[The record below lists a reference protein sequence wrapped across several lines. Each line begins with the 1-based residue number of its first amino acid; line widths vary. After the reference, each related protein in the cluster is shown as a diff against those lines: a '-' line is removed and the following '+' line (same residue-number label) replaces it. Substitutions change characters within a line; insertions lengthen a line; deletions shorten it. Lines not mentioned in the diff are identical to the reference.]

1 MNKSTK
7 ILAIVSALVMMLTL
21 AACGDDDD
29 DDGASGDGGGGD
41 SVDVV
46 LSEWIVEPDPTTA
59 AAGSVEFVASNEGG
73 ETHELVIVKGDDADA
88 LPIDDTGKIQEDDLE
103 EGTFIGEIEEFE
115 AGTEASAT
123 FDLDAGNYL
132 LFCNIVEEEDDG
144 SFESHFLEGMVNTI
158 TVS

>member
-7 ILAIVSALVMMLTL
+7 ILAVGSSLVMMLTL

-29 DDGASGDGGGGD
+29 DSASGDGGGGD
-41 SVDVV
+41 SVNVV

-123 FDLDAGNYL
+123 FDLDAGTYL

-158 TVS
+158 SVS

>member
-1 MNKSTK
+1 MNRSTK
-7 ILAIVSALVMMLTL
+7 ILAMGSALAMMLTL
-21 AACGDDDD
+21 VACGDDDD
-29 DDGASGDGGGGD
+29 DSASDDGGGGD
-41 SVDVV
+41 SVNVV
-46 LSEWIVEPDPTTA
+46 LSEWIVEPDPTSA
-59 AAGSVEFVASNEGG
+59 AAGSVEFLASNEGG

>member
-7 ILAIVSALVMMLTL
+7 VLAIGSALVMMLTL
-21 AACGDDDD
+21 VACGDDDD
-29 DDGASGDGGGGD
+29 DAAGDGDGGDGN
-41 SVDVV
+41 SVSVV
-46 LSEWIVEPDPTTA
+46 LSEWIVEPDPTST

-88 LPIDDTGKIQEDDLE
+88 LPIDDTGKILEDDLE

-123 FDLDAGNYL
+123 FDLEAGNYL

-144 SFESHFLEGMVNTI
+144 SFESHFLEGMVNTLS
-158 TVS
+158 VS

>member
-7 ILAIVSALVMMLTL
+7 VLAVGASLVLMLTL

-29 DDGASGDGGGGD
+29 DAAGDDGGGGD
-41 SVDVV
+41 SVSVV
-46 LSEWIVEPDPTTA
+46 LSEWIVEPDPTSA

-73 ETHELVIVKGDDADA
+73 ETHELVIVQGDDADA
-88 LPIDDTGKIQEDDLE
+88 LPIDETGKILEDELE
-103 EGTFIGEIEEFE
+103 EGTFIGEIEEFA

-123 FDLDAGNYL
+123 FEMEAGNYL

-144 SFESHFLEGMVNTI
+144 SFESHFLEGMVNTF